1 VLPFIRPWSWS
12 IGPIDMSSWLLF
24 VCLGI
29 VIGTV
34 FGTRRAERLGLSVKT
49 TADCTLFMVGG
60 GFVMAHI
67 FAVLLYSPD
76 ASDWKLLLPW
86 YSGWSSLGGFV
97 GAALAIW
104 IFLKLV
110 AKVPF
115 WTYLDN
121 IAVGFALGWAL
132 GRTGCATA
140 HDHIGRATTLWT
152 GVAFPD
158 DWPRL
163 GDQLGVRH
171 DLGLYE
177 ALLCYGIFALLV
189 LLGRRQQVWTGLQSG
204 AAAITYGLGR
214 FGLDFLRATDM
225 ERAAD
230 RVSDPR
236 YFGLTAAQ
244 YAMLVVAIWGVWIVA
259 TRRGTEAVEA
269 QQPEDG
275 PTVADRSSQS
285 QPADG

>member
-1 VLPFIRPWSWS
+1 MVPFIRPWSWQL
-12 IGPIDMSSWLLF
+12 GPIDMSSWLLF

-34 FGTRRAERLGLSVKT
+34 YGTRRAGRLGLSVRT

-60 GFVMAHI
+60 GFVMAHV
-67 FAVLLYSPD
+67 FAVLLYSPE

-115 WTYLDN
+115 WIYLDN
-121 IAVGFALGWAL
+121 IAVGFSLGWAL
-132 GRTGCATA
+132 GRTGCATS
-140 HDHIGRATTLWT
+140 HDHIGRPTTLFT

-158 DWPRL
+158 DWPRV
-163 GDQLGVRH
+163 GDALGVRH

-177 ALLCYGIFALLV
+177 AALCFGIFALL
-189 LLGRRQQVWTGLQSG
+189 LALSKRQQTWQGLQSG
-204 AAAITYGLGR
+204 VCAIVYGLGR

-225 ERAAD
+225 EGAAD

-244 YAMLVVAIWGVWIVA
+244 YAMLVLAAWGVWILA
-259 TRRGTEAVEA
+259 TRRQASAE
-269 QQPEDG
+269 P
-275 PTVADRSSQS
+275 
-285 QPADG
+285 